1 MQVGIQTSHRP
12 NDFDKRRKLM
22 GTSTAKKMNQKIQEI
37 LNAPSNSPQLSAK
50 EKIQTKI
57 KEITQYIK
65 INPSIN
71 YENLSIVSACMAA
84 AKANPTDF
92 TSSTSSPSKIAL
104 SVWEQHSDGVTPNF
118 DAIYSACIKAMT
130 QIILENKVD
139 EFAQI
144 FIQCLIKELLQEDLL
159 PVLVEQ
165 LNAAD
170 QEAILNELAQQLSQ
184 NPSLIP
190 LIESFNQDP
199 NIQILEAT
207 IQKLKNILT
216 EN

>member
-1 MQVGIQTSHRP
+1 
-12 NDFDKRRKLM
+12 M

-92 TSSTSSPSKIAL
+92 TSSTSSPSNKAL

-144 FIQCLIKELLQEDLL
+144 FIQWLIKELLQEDLL

>member
-1 MQVGIQTSHRP
+1 
-12 NDFDKRRKLM
+12 M